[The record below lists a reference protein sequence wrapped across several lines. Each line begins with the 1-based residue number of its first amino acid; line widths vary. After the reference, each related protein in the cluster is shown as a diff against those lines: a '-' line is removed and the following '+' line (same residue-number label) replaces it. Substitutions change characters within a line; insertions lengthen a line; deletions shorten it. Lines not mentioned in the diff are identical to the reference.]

1 MNSNNNR
8 PQKSKKKF
16 FSRLSEKFFGTNDT
30 TQNKP
35 QIKTDARSSEIS
47 NPRAPKKRYGPPK
60 SRKNNEQRNDQRGER
75 RDFNR
80 GSNSNFKRSEP
91 HKGPRRWQS
100 KGFKNYASI
109 APSQQKNELSEFLQI
124 SPDETINSTFEE
136 FNFVEPIQVAL
147 KRMAFEK
154 PTPIQ
159 AKSIPEVLAGKDLVA
174 CAQTGTGKTAA
185 FCLPILTEFIKN
197 PEATGL
203 ILAPTRELAQQIG
216 TFWRTLTETMPE
228 YRCVTVTG
236 GSPMDR
242 QIKALAKDYRLIVA
256 TPGRLL
262 DHLKR
267 RKCKLDNCSI
277 LVLDEADRMLDMG
290 FAPQLAEIEK
300 FVPQKRQN
308 LLFSAT
314 WNKNVDQLSKKFLV
328 EPLRIAVGSVSKAAA
343 SVKQTFKTTSQL
355 AKNDTL
361 INEIRKREGS
371 IIVFTR
377 TKSRTHKLSRFLTSL
392 GMQVEQMHG
401 DRTQGQRRAALEA
414 FRNGES
420 RILVATD
427 VAARGI
433 DVADIGHVINYDLP
447 QVAEDYI
454 HRIGRSGRAGST
466 GQALSLIA
474 PEEHDL
480 WEDIMRLL
488 IKTGSATPQQEK

>member
-1 MNSNNNR
+1 MNSNNKY
-8 PQKSKKKF
+8 PKKPKKKF
-16 FSRLSEKFFGTNDT
+16 FSRFSEKFFGSKSE
-30 TQNKP
+30 KP
-35 QIKTDARSSEIS
+35 AEKADVKASEQQ

-60 SRKNNEQRNDQRGER
+60 GRKNNEQKGER

-80 GSNSNFKRSEP
+80 GSNGSSSHFKRSEP

-197 PEATGL
+197 PQATGL

-216 TFWRTLTETMPE
+216 TFWRTLTDSMPE
-228 YRCVTVTG
+228 YRSVTVTG

-371 IIVFTR
+371 IIIFTR
-377 TKSRTHKLSRFLTSL
+377 TKSRTNKLARFLTSL

-480 WEDIMRLL
+480 WEEIMRLL

>member
-1 MNSNNNR
+1 MIYA
-8 PQKSKKKF
+8 F
-16 FSRLSEKFFGTNDT
+16 TG
-30 TQNKP
+30 
-35 QIKTDARSSEIS
+35 KT
-47 NPRAPKKRYGPPK
+47 
-60 SRKNNEQRNDQRGER
+60 
-75 RDFNR
+75 
-80 GSNSNFKRSEP
+80 GS
-91 HKGPRRWQS
+91 
-100 KGFKNYASI
+100 
-109 APSQQKNELSEFLQI
+109 
-124 SPDETINSTFEE
+124 
-136 FNFVEPIQVAL
+136 
-147 KRMAFEK
+147 
-154 PTPIQ
+154 
-159 AKSIPEVLAGKDLVA
+159 
-174 CAQTGTGKTAA
+174 GKTAA
-185 FCLPILTEFIKN
+185 FTIPILE
-197 PEATGL
+197 L
-203 ILAPTRELAQQIG
+203 IHIEQSAFRDVQAMILCPTRELCTQVTREVRKLGRKKIG
-216 TFWRTLTETMPE
+216 LQVLE
-228 YRCVTVTG
+228 VAG
-236 GSPMDR
+236 GVPVGPQAR
-242 QIKALAKDYRLIVA
+242 ALESGVHIVVG
-256 TPGRLL
+256 TPGRVL
-262 DHLKR
+262 DHLTR
-267 RKCKLDNCSI
+267 GTLKLSELKI
-277 LVLDEADRMLDMG
+277 IVLDEADRMLDMG

-371 IIVFTR
+371 ILIFTR
-377 TKSRTHKLSRFLTSL
+377 TKSRTNKLARFLISL

-414 FRNGES
+414 FRNGEV

-480 WEDIMRLL
+480 WEEIMRLL